1 MHGRVRAGF
10 HQATWLNPSDPVWR
24 QRQHMKLEVSDLH
37 DCCKTTEGLDSGYRL
52 GEISSLRSCVTQW
65 GFFTNMRP
73 G

>member
-1 MHGRVRAGF
+1 
-10 HQATWLNPSDPVWR
+10 
-24 QRQHMKLEVSDLH
+24 MKLEVSDLH